1 MPSGSLLH
9 RRFKGELMETEAQEF
24 RRRGIIRA
32 LWCIDSDTSREYLI
46 NLDTQEIIAERVD
59 GKIVN
64 PQERIK

>member
-1 MPSGSLLH
+1 
-9 RRFKGELMETEAQEF
+9 METEAQEF